1 MSSPEQRDN
10 TPRYIEDDT
19 IDLGELLRGLIAQWP
34 LIVAT
39 TLLGAVIGVVVALML
54 PKQYRVEAIV
64 NQPSRSAVQPLLAQQ
79 IAPLTLDELTER
91 LLLNMR
97 SISLIEQAYN
107 RSELGSSEDLASLSE
122 EEAFSRIQGLA
133 SGLSVDPVRYEFYQL
148 GDSEKTPLN
157 TINVNMLSSE
167 PKRTKAFIDELL
179 VLAEERTLSETITN
193 INATKSIRIQTAQAK
208 YNQLLQGA
216 EASLSRERRRVQ
228 QALSMANSLG
238 INEPTSWESLVLDNS
253 QVQMI
258 NLLAN
263 DELFLNGSRFL
274 TAKLESLTTEGSAEL
289 FLENIEQQVVGTNG
303 NQMVVTT
310 TPSQL
315 QGEIR
320 ALSSQNVS
328 LSEVDLLDEEVA
340 ARIPGNSEKPNR
352 PLIAIA
358 ATVLAGFAA
367 LFLALIRMAI
377 QSRKTD

>member
-107 RSELGSSEDLASLSE
+107 RSELSSSEDLASLSE

-133 SGLSVDPVRYEFYQL
+133 SGLSVGPVRYEFYQL

-157 TINVNMLSSE
+157 TLSVNMLSSE
-167 PKRTKAFIDELL
+167 PERTKAFIDELL

>member
-107 RSELGSSEDLASLSE
+107 RSELSSSEDLASLSE

-157 TINVNMLSSE
+157 TLSVNMLSSE
-167 PKRTKAFIDELL
+167 PERTKAFIDELL

-216 EASLSRERRRVQ
+216 EPVCR
-228 QALSMANSLG
+228 
-238 INEPTSWESLVLDNS
+238 
-253 QVQMI
+253 
-258 NLLAN
+258 
-263 DELFLNGSRFL
+263 
-274 TAKLESLTTEGSAEL
+274 GSAGACSKL
-289 FLENIEQQVVGTNG
+289 
-303 NQMVVTT
+303 
-310 TPSQL
+310 
-315 QGEIR
+315 
-320 ALSSQNVS
+320 
-328 LSEVDLLDEEVA
+328 
-340 ARIPGNSEKPNR
+340 
-352 PLIAIA
+352 
-358 ATVLAGFAA
+358 
-367 LFLALIRMAI
+367 
-377 QSRKTD
+377 

>member
-39 TLLGAVIGVVVALML
+39 TLLGAVIGVVIALMQ

-107 RSELGSSEDLASLSE
+107 RSELSSSEDLASLSE

-133 SGLSVDPVRYEFYQL
+133 SGLSVGPVRYEFYQL

-157 TINVNMLSSE
+157 TLSVNMLSSE
-167 PKRTKAFIDELL
+167 PERTKAFIDELL
-179 VLAEERTLSETITN
+179 VLAEERTLSEAIGN
-193 INATKSIRIQTAQAK
+193 IDATRAIRIETAQSK